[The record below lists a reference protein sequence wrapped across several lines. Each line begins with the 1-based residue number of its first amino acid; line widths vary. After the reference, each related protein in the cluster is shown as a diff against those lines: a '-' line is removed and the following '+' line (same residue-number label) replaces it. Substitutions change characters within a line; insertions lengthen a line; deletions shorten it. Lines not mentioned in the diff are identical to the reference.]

1 MCIISTGNVDFFAH
15 CVDYFVDAVSFMCV
29 ILIIQQYMKMG
40 QSMNTFKISSRYPQD
55 VTILPN
61 AFLDGYMP
69 VANGEFVKIYLY
81 LLRVSQDPAK
91 SVSLSQIADRMT
103 CTENDV
109 VRAVRYWEKTGLLIV
124 ETDEKRNIA
133 GITFADPVKTR
144 EEAMQEKVSSPA
156 QDTAPAEGAAPG
168 SEETVRKEEPYTLTE
183 DRMAELADKEDVQE
197 LLFIAEKYMSRPLT
211 RTDQQKIFY
220 FLDGLRF
227 STDLVDYLIEY
238 CVSRGHKSIRYIE
251 KVALAWHDAGIKTV
265 TEARESTG
273 KYHKEYYDIF
283 KALGV
288 NNHNPIT
295 AEIRIMDKWLV
306 TYGFPMDVITEACT
320 RTILNTSKPTLGYAD
335 GILTN
340 WWNAGVKTSE
350 DIKAQDARH
359 EKGKG
364 AGTARSSQS
373 KKSRTPSGSFYNFE
387 QRNYDYQSL
396 EAQLLNMDVVP
407 GDGQE

>member
-1 MCIISTGNVDFFAH
+1 
-15 CVDYFVDAVSFMCV
+15 
-29 ILIIQQYMKMG
+29 MKMG
-40 QSMNTFKISSRYPQD
+40 QIMNTFKISSRYPQD

-69 VANGEFVKIYLY
+69 EANGEFVKIYLY

-91 SVSLSQIADRMT
+91 SVSLSQIADRMS

-124 ETDEKRNIA
+124 ATDEKKNIA
-133 GITFADPVKTR
+133 GITFADPVMAKEDIAGEKNSR
-144 EEAMQEKVSSPA
+144 SAQNVSAADGAGAEELI
-156 QDTAPAEGAAPG
+156 
-168 SEETVRKEEPYTLTE
+168 RKAEPYTLTE
-183 DRMAELADKEDVQE
+183 DRMAELAGKEEVQE

-227 STDLVDYLIEY
+227 STDLIDYLIEY

-265 TEARESTG
+265 TEARQSTG

-288 NNHNPIT
+288 NSHNPIT

-306 TYGFPMDVITEACT
+306 TYGFPMEVITEACT

-335 GILTN
+335 SILTS
-340 WWNAGVKTSE
+340 WWNAGVKTLD
-350 DIKAQDARH
+350 DIKAQDAQH
-359 EKGKG
+359 EKGRGSGK
-364 AGTARSSQS
+364 ARGNQS

-396 EAQLLNMDVVP
+396 EAQLLNMDVVS

>member
-1 MCIISTGNVDFFAH
+1 
-15 CVDYFVDAVSFMCV
+15 
-29 ILIIQQYMKMG
+29 MG
-40 QSMNTFKISSRYPQD
+40 QIMNTFKISRYPQD

-69 VANGEFVKIYLY
+69 HANGEFVKIYLY

-103 CTENDV
+103 CTETDV

-133 GITFADPVKTR
+133 GITFADPI
-144 EEAMQEKVSSPA
+144 KVR
-156 QDTAPAEGAAPG
+156 
-168 SEETVRKEEPYTLTE
+168 EETVKEKSSGKAHEDSPSEGGSRPEEPVSKEEPYTLTE
-183 DRMAELADKEDVQE
+183 DKMAELAGKEDVQE

-227 STDLVDYLIEY
+227 STDLIDYLIEY

-306 TYGFPMDVITEACT
+306 TYNFPMDVITEACT

-340 WWNAGVKTSE
+340 WWNAGVKTVD
-350 DIKAQDARH
+350 DIKAQDARR
-359 EKGKG
+359 EKGKVSG
-364 AGTARSSQS
+364 NARGSQS

-387 QRNYDYQSL
+387 QRNYDYKSL
-396 EAQLLNMDVVP
+396 EAQLLNMDVGP
-407 GDGQE
+407 GEEQE

>member
-1 MCIISTGNVDFFAH
+1 
-15 CVDYFVDAVSFMCV
+15 
-29 ILIIQQYMKMG
+29 MG
-40 QSMNTFKISSRYPQD
+40 QIMNTFKISRYAQD

-69 VANGEFVKIYLY
+69 HANGEFVKIYLY

-124 ETDEKRNIA
+124 ESDEKRNIT
-133 GITFADPVKTR
+133 GITFADPVRSK
-144 EEAMQEKVSSPA
+144 
-156 QDTAPAEGAAPG
+156 
-168 SEETVRKEEPYTLTE
+168 EETVQEKRPKNTRDASPNEGSSSKAEEPVRKDEPYTLTE
-183 DRMAELADKEDVQE
+183 DKMAELAGKEDVQE

-227 STDLVDYLIEY
+227 STDLIDYLIEY

-320 RTILNTSKPTLGYAD
+320 RTILNTAKPTLGYAD

-340 WWNAGVKTSE
+340 WWNAGVKTLD
-350 DIKAQDARH
+350 DIKAQDNRH
-359 EKGKG
+359 EKGRG
-364 AGTARSSQS
+364 SGNTRSSQS

-396 EAQLLNMDVVP
+396 EAQLLNMDAMS
-407 GDGQE
+407 GDDQE

>member
-1 MCIISTGNVDFFAH
+1 MAKVLRTLCGKNAEAF
-15 CVDYFVDAVSFMCV
+15 
-29 ILIIQQYMKMG
+29 LIMRQI
-40 QSMNTFKISSRYPQD
+40 MNTFKISRYQQD

-69 VANGEFVKIYLY
+69 HANGEFVKIYLY

-124 ETDEKRNIA
+124 ESDEKRNIT
-133 GITFADPVKTR
+133 GITFADPVRSK
-144 EEAMQEKVSSPA
+144 EETGQEKRPKNTRDASPNEGSSSK
-156 QDTAPAEGAAPG
+156 AEEP
-168 SEETVRKEEPYTLTE
+168 VRKDEPYTLTE
-183 DRMAELADKEDVQE
+183 DKMAELAGKEDVQE

-227 STDLVDYLIEY
+227 STDLIDYLIEY

-320 RTILNTSKPTLGYAD
+320 RTILNTAKPTLGYAD

-340 WWNAGVKTSE
+340 WWNAGVKTLD
-350 DIKAQDARH
+350 DIKAQDNRH
-359 EKGKG
+359 EKGRG
-364 AGTARSSQS
+364 SGNTRSSQS

-396 EAQLLNMDVVP
+396 EAQLLNMDAMS
-407 GDGQE
+407 GDDQE

>member
-1 MCIISTGNVDFFAH
+1 
-15 CVDYFVDAVSFMCV
+15 
-29 ILIIQQYMKMG
+29 MG
-40 QSMNTFKISSRYPQD
+40 QIMNTFKISRYAQD

-69 VANGEFVKIYLY
+69 HANGEFVKIYLY

-91 SVSLSQIADRMT
+91 SVSLSQIADRMA

-133 GITFADPVKTR
+133 GITFADPLKSK
-144 EEAMQEKVSSPA
+144 EEAVREKSSRNSQSGSSSESA
-156 QDTAPAEGAAPG
+156 AGAEKTAK
-168 SEETVRKEEPYTLTE
+168 SEEPYTLTE
-183 DRMAELADKEDVQE
+183 DKMTELAGKEDVQE

-340 WWNAGVKTSE
+340 WWNTGVKTMN
-350 DIKAQDARH
+350 DIKAQDARR

-364 AGTARSSQS
+364 SGNARSGQS

-396 EAQLLNMDVVP
+396 EAQLLNMDAIS

>member
-1 MCIISTGNVDFFAH
+1 
-15 CVDYFVDAVSFMCV
+15 
-29 ILIIQQYMKMG
+29 
-40 QSMNTFKISSRYPQD
+40 
-55 VTILPN
+55 
-61 AFLDGYMP
+61 
-69 VANGEFVKIYLY
+69 
-81 LLRVSQDPAK
+81 
-91 SVSLSQIADRMT
+91 
-103 CTENDV
+103 
-109 VRAVRYWEKTGLLIV
+109 
-124 ETDEKRNIA
+124 
-133 GITFADPVKTR
+133 
-144 EEAMQEKVSSPA
+144 
-156 QDTAPAEGAAPG
+156 
-168 SEETVRKEEPYTLTE
+168 
-183 DRMAELADKEDVQE
+183 MA
-197 LLFIAEKYMSRPLT
+197 RPLT

-220 FLDGLRF
+220 FLDGLHF
-227 STDLVDYLIEY
+227 STDLIDYLIEY

-288 NNHNPIT
+288 NSHNPIT

-320 RTILNTSKPTLGYAD
+320 RTILNTAKPTLGYAD

-340 WWNAGVKTSE
+340 WWNSGVKTLD

-359 EKGKG
+359 DKGKG
-364 AGTARSSQS
+364 SGNARSSQS

-396 EAQLLNMDVVP
+396 EAQLLNMDAMS

>member
-1 MCIISTGNVDFFAH
+1 
-15 CVDYFVDAVSFMCV
+15 
-29 ILIIQQYMKMG
+29 
-40 QSMNTFKISSRYPQD
+40 MNTFKISSRYPQD
-55 VTILPN
+55 VTILSN

-69 VANGEFVKIYLY
+69 QANGEFVKIYLY

-109 VRAVRYWEKTGLLIV
+109 LRAVRYWEKTGLLIV
-124 ETDEKRNIA
+124 ETDEKKNIA
-133 GITFADPVKTR
+133 GIAFADPKRVGPEKGQDKRPVPEKNVTAARPTPTR
-144 EEAMQEKVSSPA
+144 PEEP
-156 QDTAPAEGAAPG
+156 
-168 SEETVRKEEPYTLTE
+168 VRKEEPYTLTE
-183 DRMAELADKEDVQE
+183 DRMAELAVREDVQE
-197 LLFIAEKYMSRPLT
+197 LLFIAEKYMARPLT

-220 FLDGLRF
+220 FLDGLLF
-227 STDLVDYLIEY
+227 STDLIDYLIEY

-288 NNHNPIT
+288 SSHNPIT

-320 RTILNTSKPTLGYAD
+320 RTILNTAKPTLGYAD

-340 WWNAGVKTSE
+340 WWNSGVKTLD

-359 EKGKG
+359 DKGKG
-364 AGTARSSQS
+364 SGNARSSQS

-396 EAQLLNMDVVP
+396 EAQLLNMDAMS

>member
-1 MCIISTGNVDFFAH
+1 MLISTGNVDFFAQS
-15 CVDYFVDAVSFMCV
+15 VDYFVDAVSFMCV
-29 ILIIQQYMKMG
+29 ILIIQQCMKMG
-40 QSMNTFKISSRYPQD
+40 QIMNTFKISHYPQD

-69 VANGEFVKIYLY
+69 EANGEFVKIYLY

-133 GITFADPVKTR
+133 GITFADPVRVKEEAVQEKSSRRTR
-144 EEAMQEKVSSPA
+144 EVSPSESPA
-156 QDTAPAEGAAPG
+156 TAAEP
-168 SEETVRKEEPYTLTE
+168 VIKEEPYALTE
-183 DRMAELADKEDVQE
+183 DRMTELAGKEDVQE

-288 NNHNPIT
+288 NSHNPIT

-340 WWNAGVKTSE
+340 WWNQGVKSLD

-359 EKGKG
+359 EKGK
-364 AGTARSSQS
+364 SSGKTRGNQS

>member
-1 MCIISTGNVDFFAH
+1 
-15 CVDYFVDAVSFMCV
+15 
-29 ILIIQQYMKMG
+29 MG
-40 QSMNTFKISSRYPQD
+40 QIMNTFKITSSYPQG

-69 VANGEFVKIYLY
+69 EANGEFVKIYLY

-109 VRAVRYWEKTGLLIV
+109 VRAVHYWEKTGLLIV
-124 ETDEKRNIA
+124 EMDDKRNIA
-133 GITFADPVKTR
+133 GITFADPVRVK
-144 EEAMQEKVSSPA
+144 ENAGQEKLAQSERSVSPSEGS
-156 QDTAPAEGAAPG
+156 TGAET
-168 SEETVRKEEPYTLTE
+168 EVRKEEPYTLTE

-227 STDLVDYLIEY
+227 STDLIDYLIEY

-265 TEARESTG
+265 TEARASTG

-340 WWNAGVKTSE
+340 WWNAGIKTSE

-359 EKGKG
+359 EKGKK
-364 AGTARSSQS
+364 AGNTRGNQS
-373 KKSRTPSGSFYNFE
+373 KKSKTPAGSFYNFE

-396 EAQLLNMDVVP
+396 EAQLLNMDVVA

>member
-1 MCIISTGNVDFFAH
+1 
-15 CVDYFVDAVSFMCV
+15 
-29 ILIIQQYMKMG
+29 
-40 QSMNTFKISSRYPQD
+40 
-55 VTILPN
+55 
-61 AFLDGYMP
+61 
-69 VANGEFVKIYLY
+69 
-81 LLRVSQDPAK
+81 
-91 SVSLSQIADRMT
+91 
-103 CTENDV
+103 
-109 VRAVRYWEKTGLLIV
+109 V
-124 ETDEKRNIA
+124 ETDEKKNIA
-133 GITFADPVKTR
+133 GIAFADPR
-144 EEAMQEKVSSPA
+144 RA
-156 QDTAPAEGAAPG
+156 G
-168 SEETVRKEEPYTLTE
+168 SEEGQDKRSAPEKNVTAARPTPTRPEEPVRKEEPYTLTE
-183 DRMAELADKEDVQE
+183 DRMAELAVREDVQE
-197 LLFIAEKYMSRPLT
+197 LLFIAEKYMARPLT

-220 FLDGLRF
+220 FLDGLHF
-227 STDLVDYLIEY
+227 STDLIDYLIEY

-288 NNHNPIT
+288 SSHNPIT

-320 RTILNTSKPTLGYAD
+320 RTILNTAKPTLGYAD

-340 WWNAGVKTSE
+340 WWNSGVKTLD

-359 EKGKG
+359 DKGKG
-364 AGTARSSQS
+364 SGNARSSQS

-396 EAQLLNMDVVP
+396 EAQLLNMDAMS

>member
-1 MCIISTGNVDFFAH
+1 
-15 CVDYFVDAVSFMCV
+15 
-29 ILIIQQYMKMG
+29 
-40 QSMNTFKISSRYPQD
+40 MNTFKISPGYPQN
-55 VTILPN
+55 VTILSN
-61 AFLDGYMP
+61 AFLDGHMP
-69 VANGEFVKIYLY
+69 QANGEFVKIYLY

-91 SVSLSQIADRMT
+91 SVSLTQIADRMS
-103 CTENDV
+103 CTESDV

-124 ETDEKRNIA
+124 ATDEKKRIA
-133 GITFADPVKTR
+133 GITFADPAQPREAAAQEDTVPAAESAKTPQKST
-144 EEAMQEKVSSPA
+144 ESPLEN
-156 QDTAPAEGAAPG
+156 PK
-168 SEETVRKEEPYTLTE
+168 KEEPYTLTE
-183 DRMAELADKEDVQE
+183 DRMAELGANEDVQE
-197 LLFIAEKYMSRPLT
+197 LLFIAEKYMGRPLT

-227 STDLVDYLIEY
+227 SVDLVDYLIEY

-265 TEARESTG
+265 SEARESTG
-273 KYHKEYYDIF
+273 KYHKEYYDIM

-320 RTILNTSKPTLGYAD
+320 RTILKTSKPTLGYTD

-340 WWNAGVKTSE
+340 WWNAGVKTFA
-350 DIKAQDARH
+350 DIKEHDARH
-359 EKGKG
+359 EKARDSKKQQVS
-364 AGTARSSQS
+364 TAR
-373 KKSRTPSGSFYNFE
+373 KPKAPSGSFYNFE

-396 EAQLLNMDVVP
+396 EAQLLNMDVVS
-407 GDGQE
+407 GDEQE

>member
-1 MCIISTGNVDFFAH
+1 
-15 CVDYFVDAVSFMCV
+15 
-29 ILIIQQYMKMG
+29 MG
-40 QSMNTFKISSRYPQD
+40 QIMNTFKISRYPQD

-69 VANGEFVKIYLY
+69 HANGEFVKIYLY

-103 CTENDV
+103 CTETDV

-133 GITFADPVKTR
+133 GITFADPI
-144 EEAMQEKVSSPA
+144 KVR
-156 QDTAPAEGAAPG
+156 
-168 SEETVRKEEPYTLTE
+168 EETVKEKSSGKAQEDSPSEGGSRPEEPVSKEEPYTLTE
-183 DRMAELADKEDVQE
+183 DKMAELAGKEDVQE

-220 FLDGLRF
+220 FLDGLHF
-227 STDLVDYLIEY
+227 STDLIDYLIEY

-306 TYGFPMDVITEACT
+306 TYNFPMDVITEACT